1 MDINIKIN
9 KEGLSS
15 KQCTEIVESLHIL
28 DTDDIIGILEGN
40 QIIFKLDN
48 ELSVE
53 IERI

>member
-1 MDINIKIN
+1 MNINIKIN
-9 KEGLSS
+9 KDGLST

-28 DTDDIIGILEGN
+28 DTDDIIRILEGN
-40 QIIFKLDN
+40 KIMFHLDN